1 MSLVK
6 HMKWLIAASL
16 VVMNGCQL
24 ERTATRIT
32 VPRSQTGAVLGIA
45 RFPLS
50 LEGIHGSPSIKLRLR
65 NSKVQAELLL
75 KPFELGEFAE
85 TYWAVSTDGKFKVRS
100 ASREEWT
107 HADPEPSRDSSYEL
121 PMVPPAV
128 FQGRTFPTG
137 GKDTGYVL
145 GSATGRYLASET
157 QTIKRP
163 RSIVSFPSFGGAEV
177 RETHLEIFDVATQTL
192 LLSAFHSDPGDSG
205 SRSSLTWLGDRLF
218 VAAFTGSELPQIG
231 ESPEGPTVSCFV
243 AIMPVS

>member
-1 MSLVK
+1 
-6 HMKWLIAASL
+6 MKWLIATSL
-16 VVMNGCQL
+16 VVMNSCHL

-32 VPRSQTGAVLGIA
+32 IPRSQTGAVLGIA

-50 LEGIHGSPSIKLRLR
+50 LDAIQGSPSIKLRMR
-65 NSKVQAELLL
+65 DRRVQAELLI

-85 TYWAVSTDGKFKVRS
+85 TYWAVSTDGKFTVRS
-100 ASREEWT
+100 ASQEEWT

-121 PMVPPAV
+121 PLVPPAV

-137 GKDTGYVL
+137 GKDTGYLL
-145 GSATGRYLASET
+145 GSVTGRYLASRT

-163 RSIVSFPSFGGAEV
+163 RSIVSFPSFGGAEI

-192 LLSAFHSDPGDSG
+192 LLSAFYSDRGGPGST
-205 SRSSLTWLGDRLF
+205 SPLTWLGDRLF
-218 VAAFTGSELPQIG
+218 AVAFTGSELPQIG

-243 AIMPVS
+243 AIMPVR